1 MQNIVLTMYMFLS
14 SIILLT
20 EVVGIAL
27 FYVDRYFTITFEGAD
42 TSSSSGQVPVTRRQF
57 QLVALTAL
65 FIAVKLHGETRQEK
79 KPCRRNSLG
88 SPGQLEE
95 PEQLWNRQ
103 QFSLSICA
111 SISRDQFT
119 ASEIEECEKSILC
132 TLNWYMNPIVSSGT
146 IIESL
151 LGYFPSTTMSGS
163 IDESISF
170 LVYDCAKYL
179 AELSVSVPALSL
191 VYKPSVVAYSS
202 ILYALDTLSSKTTCF
217 TSHTREEYERVLHQ
231 VSCHHFHREKENVS
245 GAMKILQAICPNLSE
260 LFPPPPPETPRSPMS
275 VHSTPSVKQ
284 LP

>member
-1 MQNIVLTMYMFLS
+1 M
-14 SIILLT
+14 T

-27 FYVDRYFTITFEGAD
+27 FYVDRYFTIKFEGS
-42 TSSSSGQVPVTRRQF
+42 SSSSGQVPVTRRQF
-57 QLVALTAL
+57 QLVALTGL

-79 KPCRRNSLG
+79 IQCRRNSLG
-88 SPGQLEE
+88 SPGQPSDE

-103 QFSLSICA
+103 KFSLSVCA

-119 ASEIEECEKSILC
+119 ASEIEECEKSILG
-132 TLNWYMNPIVSSGT
+132 TLNWHVNPIVPSGT
-146 IIESL
+146 IIDSL
-151 LGYFPSTTMSGS
+151 LVYLPSTMRMDGGS
-163 IDESISF
+163 IDESISLF
-170 LVYDCAKYL
+170 VYDCAKYL

-217 TSHTREEYERVLHQ
+217 ISHSREEYERVLHQ
-231 VSCHHFHREKENVS
+231 VSCQHFHREKENVS
-245 GAMKILQAICPNLSE
+245 SAMKILQAICPNLSE
-260 LFPPPPPETPRSPMS
+260 LFPPPPPATPRSPMS